1 MCQKILIPV
10 ITKVWVKII
19 SSTIIDRPAWLA
31 FIILGSLQTWK
42 VWLIYT
48 YISRAQFTSIVHLI
62 TCASIWL
69 TMVICSKLIQKICES
84 ISKLNHSLSR
94 NGNLRARPSPWSGLG
109 NLQRENTLPSP
120 NLSFRC
126 TLLCIYNIFHVQT
139 VLTYLLKSNSCICKH
154 CMYFCIDHVQSD

>member
-1 MCQKILIPV
+1 MCQKILI

-31 FIILGSLQTWK
+31 FIIIGSLQSWK

-48 YISRAQFTSIVHLI
+48 YISRAQFTSTVHLI
-62 TCASIWL
+62 TCACIWL

-120 NLSFRC
+120 HHSFRC
-126 TLLCIYNIFHVQT
+126 TLLYIYNIFHVQT

-154 CMYFCIDHVQSD
+154 CMYFCIDYVQSD

>member
-1 MCQKILIPV
+1 MA
-10 ITKVWVKII
+10 WVKII
-19 SSTIIDRPAWLA
+19 SNTIIGRPAWLA
-31 FIILGSLQTWK
+31 FIILGSLQSWK

-48 YISRAQFTSIVHLI
+48 YISRAQFTSTVHLM
-62 TCASIWL
+62 TCACIWL

-126 TLLCIYNIFHVQT
+126 TSLCIYNIFHVQT

-154 CMYFCIDHVQSD
+154 CMYFCIDYVQSD

>member
-19 SSTIIDRPAWLA
+19 SSTIIGRPAWLA
-31 FIILGSLQTWK
+31 FIIIGSLQSWK

-48 YISRAQFTSIVHLI
+48 YISRAQFTSTVHLI
-62 TCASIWL
+62 TCACIWL

-120 NLSFRC
+120 HLSFRC
-126 TLLCIYNIFHVQT
+126 TLLCIYIFHVQT
-139 VLTYLLKSNSCICKH
+139 VLKYLLKSNSCICKH
-154 CMYFCIDHVQSD
+154 CMYYCIDYVQSD

>member
-1 MCQKILIPV
+1 M
-10 ITKVWVKII
+10 VWVKII
-19 SSTIIDRPAWLA
+19 SSTVIDRPAWLA
-31 FIILGSLQTWK
+31 FIILGSLQSWK

-48 YISRAQFTSIVHLI
+48 YISRAQFTSTVHLI

-120 NLSFRC
+120 HLSFRC
-126 TLLCIYNIFHVQT
+126 TLLCKYNIFHVQT

-154 CMYFCIDHVQSD
+154 CMYFCIDYVQSD